1 MKEIFKQIKN
11 NHPDYLIIIK
21 NNNLGQIYE
30 NDAIMA
36 KDILGIELNK
46 NGVLFFSFE
55 LLDSILVELIRNGIK
70 VAVRE

>member
-11 NHPDYLIIIK
+11 NRPDYLIIIK

-30 NDAIMA
+30 NDAIIA

-46 NGVLFFSFE
+46 NGVLCFSFE
-55 LLDSILVELIRNGIK
+55 LLNSILVALIRNGIK